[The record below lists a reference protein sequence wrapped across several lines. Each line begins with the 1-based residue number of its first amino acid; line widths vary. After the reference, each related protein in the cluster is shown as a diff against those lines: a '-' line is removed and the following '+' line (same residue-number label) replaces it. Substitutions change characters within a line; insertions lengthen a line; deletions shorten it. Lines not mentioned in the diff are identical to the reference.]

1 MASWPDSLP
10 QAFLEGTMTKTTERV
25 IDEFRADKGRP
36 LRARKYT
43 GQTYLITGVMLMTA
57 AQLATL
63 DAFYETDLAAGAE
76 RFNMNNIIT
85 GNSPGVVLFTNE
97 WNAVPV
103 VQNEYWRVSLA
114 FTVWFVS

>member
-1 MASWPDSLP
+1 MADWPDDLP

-25 IDEFRADKGRP
+25 MDEFRADKGRP

-43 GQTYLITGVMLMTA
+43 GQTYLITGTMLVTA
-57 AQLATL
+57 AQLAIL
-63 DAFYETDLAAGAE
+63 DAFYETDLAAGVE

-85 GNSPGVVLFTNE
+85 GNVQAVVMFTSE
-97 WNAVPV
+97 WSAVPV

-114 FTVWFVS
+114 FTIWFAS